1 MRAEVD
7 RYSMGVGMKRLLL
20 CLAPFFAIGICALDR
35 TEENHKKFIESI
47 YADAGKSFQFDRKPY
62 MDAEKWQALV
72 KKVAGYAPIGSYGTG
87 ARFIE
92 TWGNGLSALFES
104 AVAGSETLGTLT
116 AYITDMK
123 QNRDNYQGLA
133 EKSHN
138 IPNRRAEEATA
149 AFCDVMGIAVLRLF
163 EKIEYQAKPAA
174 QRGKFSELWAEWKK
188 KPLYPEKIEKKLDEF
203 KGKQFIETSA
213 DKKFEELNKRI
224 DAISSQAEFQSVL
237 TAVNEYAK
245 KQSPA
250 AYDANMDLVTAKTHT
265 DRAEKA
271 RVEAKKIAESFFTS
285 RSKRYPYELY
295 AKLWDQRPFFVNR
308 GASKN

>member
-1 MRAEVD
+1 
-7 RYSMGVGMKRLLL
+7 MKKLLL
-20 CLAPFFAIGICALDR
+20 CLVPFFAIGICALDQ
-35 TEENHKKFIESI
+35 TEEDHKKFIESV
-47 YADAGKSFQFDRKPY
+47 YSDARKSFQFDRKPY
-62 MDAEKWQALV
+62 MDVEQWKTLV

-104 AVAGSETLGTLT
+104 AVAGPETLSTLT

-123 QNRDNYQGLA
+123 QNRDDYQGLA

-149 AFCDVMGIAVLRLF
+149 AFCDVMGIAALRLL

-188 KPLYPEKIEKKLDEF
+188 KPLYPEKIEKKIDEF

-213 DKKFEELNKRI
+213 DTVFKELEKRI
-224 DAISSQAEFQSVL
+224 DAIGSQAEFQSVL
-237 TAVNEYAK
+237 TAVNKYAE
-245 KQSPA
+245 KQNPA
-250 AYDANMDLVTAKTHT
+250 AYEANKDLGTAKTHT

-271 RVEAKKIAESFFTS
+271 RAEAKKIAESFFTS

-295 AKLWDQRPFFVNR
+295 AKLWDQRPFFINR